1 MREPKKSNE
10 VLKRAAPGLFLP
22 GGDKDRRDREPRVV
36 LLQEESECCRA
47 SPPRMNSDSDCACE

>member
-1 MREPKKSNE
+1 MKRSGKDEK
-10 VLKRAAPGLFLP
+10 VLKETLPGLFLP
-22 GGDKDRRDREPRVV
+22 GGDRDRRDREPGVV